1 MAIERTPATP
11 IEGTIEQ
18 EPKELEIM
26 IENPESV
33 AIETEDG
40 GMIID
45 FKPRSGKSSG
55 ESEFNSN
62 LTEYIDDGDLDKLGS
77 KLISDYMGDK
87 DSRKDWEETYIK
99 GLDQLGLKIEE
110 RTVPWAGACGVFHP
124 MLSEAVIRFQSQSIS
139 EMFPAKGPVRTKIVG
154 KVTEE
159 KEKQAKRVEDYLN
172 YMLTHEMSEYR
183 TETEKMLFSLP
194 LAGSAFRKVYY
205 DHSMG
210 RPCSIFVPAEDVVVN
225 YGASDLTT
233 CERTTHVMRKSTN
246 EVRKMQVNG
255 FYRDIELPSS
265 EPDYSNIS
273 KKYDE
278 ITGEANTFNYDE
290 RHTILEMLVD
300 LDLPGFEDTG
310 ESGEETG
317 IALPYVAT
325 VDYPSG
331 NILSIRRNWYEDD
344 KARMRRMHFVHYQ
357 YLPGIGFYG
366 FGLIHMVGGLA
377 KSATSIL
384 RQLVDAGTLSNLPG
398 GLKARGLR
406 IKGDDT
412 PIMPGEF
419 RDVDIPGGAI
429 RDNITFLPYKE
440 PSATLYQLLQN
451 IVEEGRRFASIS
463 DMKISDMS
471 NQAPV
476 GTTLALLERNQ
487 KVMSAVQAR
496 LHASMRKEF
505 DILVNIIKD
514 FTDPAY
520 PYETDEEESIKAEDF
535 DERIDVLPVS
545 DPNAATMAQRIMQYQ
560 AAMQLA
566 QSAPQMYNLPELHR
580 QMLEVIGIRNVEDII
595 PDKDDI
601 DPVDPVTAVQ
611 NLINGKPVKAFSFQD
626 HESHISTIISAQENP
641 EIMKL
646 VQIAPTAQSIIAAS
660 SAYINEH
667 LTMKFRKEIE
677 REMGIE
683 LPPEG
688 EPLPA
693 DVEKRLS
700 SLVAEAARRVTATA
714 QAQAEQERIQK
725 QQQDPLIQMKER
737 EVAVKEADVQR
748 KTQEAQGKL
757 QLDAQKSASRDQI
770 EKARIESQNKIEK
783 ERIESR
789 NEIEKERIE
798 SRNETAGA
806 SIGQRIASDLL
817 KAEQLKDKD
826 AREDYKKGVDIGINI
841 AKDSNKNDW

>member
-1 MAIERTPATP
+1 LAIERKPATP
-11 IEGTIEQ
+11 IEGIIEQ
-18 EPKELEIM
+18 EPEEELEIL

-33 AIETEDG
+33 AIETDDG

-45 FKPRSGKSSG
+45 FDPSSGKRG

-62 LTEYIDDGDLDKLGS
+62 LTEYIDDNELDKLGN
-77 KLISDYMGDK
+77 KLISEYTADK
-87 DSRKDWEETYIK
+87 DSRAEWEETYIK
-99 GLDQLGLKIEE
+99 GLDQMGLKIEE
-110 RTVPWAGACGVFHP
+110 RTTPWAGACGVFHP

-139 EMFPAKGPVRTKIVG
+139 EMFPAQGPVRTRIVG

-159 KEKQAKRVEDYLN
+159 KEKQAERVEDYLN
-172 YMLTHEMSEYR
+172 FLLTYKMSEYR

-205 DHSMG
+205 DPNLN

-225 YGASDLTT
+225 YGASDLET
-233 CERTTHVMRKSTN
+233 CERSTHVMRKSEN
-246 EVRKMQVNG
+246 NVRKMQVSG
-255 FYRDIELPSS
+255 FYRDIELPESDS
-265 EPDYSNIS
+265 QYSDIK
-273 KKYDE
+273 KKYDD
-278 ITGEANTFNYDE
+278 ITGEVNTFNYDD
-290 RHTILEMLVD
+290 RHTILEMQVD
-300 LDLPGFEDTG
+300 LDLAGYEDTD
-310 ESGEETG
+310 EQDNETG
-317 IALPYVAT
+317 IALPYVVT
-325 VDYPSG
+325 IDYPSG
-331 NILSIRRNWYEDD
+331 IILSIRRNWYENDPS
-344 KARMRRMHFVHYQ
+344 RLRRMHFVHYQ

-451 IVEEGRRFASIS
+451 IVEEGRRFASMN
-463 DMKISDMS
+463 DMKVSDMS

-476 GTTLALLERNQ
+476 GTTLALLERNM

-505 DILVNIIKD
+505 NILVDIIKD

-520 PYETDEEESIKAEDF
+520 PYEVDEEEFIKAEDF

-566 QSAPQMYNLPELHR
+566 QTAPQMYNLPELHR
-580 QMLEVIGIRNVEDII
+580 QMLEVLGIRNVEDIV
-595 PDKDDI
+595 PLDEDI
-601 DPVDPVTAVQ
+601 KPVDPASAVQ
-611 NLINGKPVKAFSFQD
+611 NIINGKPVKAFPFQD
-626 HESHISTIISAQENP
+626 HEAHIQTIVAAQQNP
-641 EIMKL
+641 EIMEL
-646 VQIAPTAQSIIAAS
+646 VEASPTAKTILAS
-660 SAYINEH
+660 ASAYINEH
-667 LTMKFRKEIE
+667 LAMQFRKEVE
-677 REMGIE
+677 REMGVE

-688 EPLPA
+688 EALPA
-693 DVEKRLS
+693 DVEKRIS
-700 SLVAEAARRVTATA
+700 SLVAEAATRVSATS
-714 QAQAEQERIQK
+714 QAQAEQERIQE
-725 QQQDPLIQMKER
+725 QQKDPLIQMKER
-737 EVAVKEADVQR
+737 EVALKEAEVQR
-748 KTQEAQGKL
+748 KSQEGQAKI
-757 QLDAQKSASRDQI
+757 QLDAQKAASQ
-770 EKARIESQNKIEK
+770 EKLEQKRISVQ
-783 ERIESR
+783 S
-789 NEIEKERIE
+789 EI
-798 SRNETAGA
+798 AG
-806 SIGQRIASDLL
+806 INVGQRIASDLL
-817 KAEQLKDKD
+817 EAEKLKDKQ
-826 AREDYKKGVDIGINI
+826 AREDYKKGVDIGIGI
-841 AKDSNKNDW
+841 AKDSNKNE